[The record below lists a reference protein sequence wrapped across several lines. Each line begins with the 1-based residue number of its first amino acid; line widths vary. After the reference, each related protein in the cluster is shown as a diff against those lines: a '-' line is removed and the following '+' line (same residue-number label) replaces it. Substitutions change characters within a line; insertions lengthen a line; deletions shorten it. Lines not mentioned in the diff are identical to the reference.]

1 MLADDHLYKHVK
13 NQIVDTL
20 SKGQWVPGEK
30 LPSEARLAAQYG
42 VGIST
47 IRAALAELSAAGLVV
62 RRQGKGTFVTQH
74 DDQHSVYRFFHVVR
88 NDGKKSFPVSQLVSL
103 GKAAA
108 DDATADRL
116 QLPRVRGRHEVFKI
130 RNVLTIEGTPVVLS
144 DIVIPADL
152 FPGLDRNVIQ
162 EGGRTLYAVYQR
174 HFGITIVRSTEEL
187 CSVHADAAVSRT
199 FGIETGEP
207 ILQIRRMAYT
217 FGNKPVELRTSRI
230 DTRNYHYRIE
240 EGDDI

>member
-20 SKGQWVPGEK
+20 SKGQWAPGER
-30 LPSEARLAAQYG
+30 LPSEAKLAAHYG

-74 DDQHSVYRFFHVVR
+74 DDQHSVYRFFHIVR
-88 NDGKKSFPVSQLVSL
+88 NDGKKSFPVSHLVSL
-103 GKAAA
+103 NKAAA
-108 DDATADRL
+108 DDATADQL
-116 QLPRVRGRHEVFKI
+116 QLPRVRGKHEVFKL
-130 RNVLTIEGTPVVLS
+130 RNVLTVDGVPVVLS
-144 DIVIPADL
+144 DIVIPAER
-152 FPGLDRNVIQ
+152 FPGLNRQLVQ

-187 CSVHADAAVSRT
+187 CSVHADAAVART
-199 FGIETGEP
+199 FGIEAGEP
-207 ILQIRRMAYT
+207 VLQIRRLAYT

-230 DTRNYHYRIE
+230 DTRHHHYRIE